1 MGKQKK
7 ARGLDLSQR
16 RSPEEREAE
25 RENVREYRRAAREPY
40 DPQKEVVVGQVA
52 KIAVDRA
59 GKINL
64 FVEHIRYNGEGPT
77 RVRMQRRGTRQDG
90 TTFETNNI
98 GFMQP
103 AIALLL
109 ADALKNA
116 VATLPAEAH
125 EPG

>member
-40 DPQKEVVVGQVA
+40 DPSKEVVVGQAA
-52 KIAVDRA
+52 KIYVDRA
-59 GKINL
+59 GKVSL
-64 FVEHIRYNGEGPT
+64 FVEHIRYNGAGPA
-77 RVRMQRRGTRQDG
+77 RVRIQRRGTRQDG
-90 TTFETNNI
+90 STFETNNI

-116 VATLPAEAH
+116 VATLPE
-125 EPG
+125 EPREHR